1 MALYCTTKE
10 QVDEVYLM
18 NDQYKTYGN
27 IRNFPMMFLMNANGQ
42 PPILTYN
49 RPKAHSI
56 KKKRAYMKARRSKQL
71 KGQTKI
77 DKYFK

>member
-1 MALYCTTKE
+1 MTLYCTTKE
-10 QVDEVYLM
+10 QVDQIYHM

-27 IRNFPMMFLMNANGQ
+27 IRNFPMMFMMRGYGKPGVTIYKRNHKSIIQHKA
-42 PPILTYN
+42 YN
-49 RPKAHSI
+49 KA
-56 KKKRAYMKARRSKQL
+56 KRNKLL